1 MAATGLKSIQSVAQ
15 RLKAGTLTPPSP
27 STSSSTTTATPTFP
41 VADRIYLHKGD
52 ITKVATA
59 AIVNAANSSL
69 MGGGGVDGAIHRAAG
84 RELLEECGRLVG
96 CQTGDAKLTAGY
108 RLPAKAVI
116 HTVGPIYNANRHQEC
131 EMALKSCYR
140 RSLELAIENKL
151 DTIAFPSISTGVYGY
166 PKDQATRTAVQAV
179 GQFLTETDT
188 AQAIKGV
195 VFVSFSDNDL
205 KIYEGVLPEFIVMP
219 ATASSAS
226 K

>member
-1 MAATGLKSIQSVAQ
+1 MAGTGLKSFQTVAH
-15 RLKAGTLTPPSP
+15 RIKAGTLTPPE
-27 STSSSTTTATPTFP
+27 STAATTFP
-41 VADRIYLHKGD
+41 VAERIFLHKGD

-69 MGGGGVDGAIHRAAG
+69 QGGGGVDGAIHRAAG

-131 EMALKSCYR
+131 EMALTSCYR

-151 DTIAFPSISTGVYGY
+151 DTVAFPSISTGVFGY
-166 PKDQATRTAVQAV
+166 PKEQAARTAVRAV
-179 GQFLTETDT
+179 GRFLTEADPEGEH
-188 AQAIKGV
+188 IKGV

-205 KIYEGVLPEFIVMP
+205 KIYEAVLPEFIVMP
-219 ATASSAS
+219 AASSS
-226 K
+226 D